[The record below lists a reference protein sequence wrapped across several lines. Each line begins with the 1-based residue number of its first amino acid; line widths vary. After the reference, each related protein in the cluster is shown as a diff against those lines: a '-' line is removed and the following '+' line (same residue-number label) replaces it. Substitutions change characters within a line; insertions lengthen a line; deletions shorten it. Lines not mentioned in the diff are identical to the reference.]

1 MRESR
6 PLEELFGKLGFT
18 PNNPLIFEEAFTHSS
33 ANAAANTKHFDY
45 ERLEFLGDSL
55 VGFVV
60 SELCFVYHPEMQQG
74 DLSRLKSQFIRTESE
89 AAFALSLGLGDYIRV
104 GNSFTGEIVSSSRL
118 LEDVFES
125 FIGALLLDQGKEFAY
140 RFVRKVF
147 EKEIARGGIWNADN
161 PKSALQ
167 EAIQSE
173 WKEAVTYRLLE
184 ERGPSNDRHYVMGV
198 YFEELELGRG
208 EGKSKKE
215 AEIEAARDALKKN
228 ATAKLEAETE
238 KGK

>member
-1 MRESR
+1 MKENR
-6 PLEELFGKLGFT
+6 PLKELFDKLGIT
-18 PNNPLIFEEAFTHSS
+18 PNNPLVYEEAFTHSS
-33 ANAAANTKHFDY
+33 SNAAAGTKHFDY

-60 SELCFVYHPEMQQG
+60 SELAFIYHPEMQQG
-74 DLSRLKSQFIRTESE
+74 DLSRLKSQWIRTESE
-89 AAFALSLGLGDYIRV
+89 ASMALSLDLGSYIRV
-104 GNSFTGEIVSSSRL
+104 GNSFSGEIIESSRL

-125 FIGALLLDQGKEFAY
+125 FLGALLLDQGKEYAY
-140 RFVRKVF
+140 RFTRSLF
-147 EKEIARGGIWNADN
+147 EKDIAQSGIWNADN

-184 ERGPSNDRHYVMGV
+184 ERGKSNDKRYLIGV
-198 YFEELELGRG
+198 YFEDLELGRG

-215 AEIEAARDALKKN
+215 AEIEAAKDALRKN
-228 ATAKLEAETE
+228 AKAALEFERK